1 MAGAFDTPLGSGD
14 NAVLMSAD
22 FSRTLGALRAD
33 RTSASRIAGA
43 IAIIILTAW
52 LVWFV
57 RARVAVYRTSLSA
70 RIEVF
75 PAPTRMAAPVGGRVA
90 RVSLSVGAEARAGEV
105 LVELETT
112 AERIALAR
120 ARTAITATE
129 AEAAS
134 VGRELSAEDTASLH
148 AASSDRED
156 LREVIA
162 RQRAAEAAM
171 RLAGEEE
178 TRTRALFAAGAASES
193 EVARAVAEHREKTAA
208 LDALVHQTQALDAV
222 GRQRESSRKI
232 RREQLE
238 RQHAQLEADL
248 AYARA
253 EVERLENEL
262 ERKVI
267 RAPVDGTLGEVASLQ
282 PGAVLAEGSVVATLI
297 PRGEL
302 QVVAGYGADS
312 IGRITSGQ
320 RGRLRLDGFPWTQY
334 GTVALEVVRVASE
347 IREQSVRVEFRIR
360 ESNIPL
366 HHGMTG
372 TVDVEVEQASPLVL
386 MLRAAGKRVDESRN

>member
-1 MAGAFDTPLGSGD
+1 
-14 NAVLMSAD
+14 
-22 FSRTLGALRAD
+22 
-33 RTSASRIAGA
+33 
-43 IAIIILTAW
+43 
-52 LVWFV
+52 
-57 RARVAVYRTSLSA
+57 
-70 RIEVF
+70 
-75 PAPTRMAAPVGGRVA
+75 
-90 RVSLSVGAEARAGEV
+90 
-105 LVELETT
+105 
-112 AERIALAR
+112 
-120 ARTAITATE
+120 
-129 AEAAS
+129 
-134 VGRELSAEDTASLH
+134 
-148 AASSDRED
+148 
-156 LREVIA
+156 
-162 RQRAAEAAM
+162 M

-347 IREQSVRVEFRIR
+347 IREQSIRVEFRIR
-360 ESNIPL
+360 ESSIPL

-372 TVDVEVEQASPLVL
+372 TVDVEVEQVSPLVL